1 MDLPHYNVAYTTYY
15 ELSMALDA
23 MDLPEGTTVTDAM
36 GLYLD
41 LHPPNTEPNGWPRMI
56 TPLLL

>member
-23 MDLPEGTTVTDAM
+23 MDLPEGTTVPDAM

-41 LHPPNTEPNGWPRMI
+41 LPPPIQNPMVG
-56 TPLLL
+56 LV